1 MWVDSN
7 RARGARRGTKL
18 TTLACVAL
26 LAAVSLSVARATP
39 TASKAPTYHFSS
51 CSGPSGTPQAF
62 DGTKQSQGA
71 VFRLV
76 GQSGDIVVV
85 SATDPTSGTTVFS
98 TPGFSQNGRPT
109 ITCSSTS
116 PVSGLPARV
125 TGFFAPS
132 T

>member
-1 MWVDSN
+1 MWGDAN
-7 RARGARRGTKL
+7 RARAARRGTKL

-39 TASKAPTYHFSS
+39 SASKTLVYKFSN
-51 CSGPSGTPQAF
+51 CSGPTGTPQAF

-71 VFRLV
+71 VFHLV
-76 GQSGDIVVV
+76 GRSGDFVVV
-85 SATDPTSGTTVFS
+85 SAADPTSGTTLFS
-98 TPGFSQNGRPT
+98 TPGFSQNGRAT
-109 ITCSSTS
+109 ITCQSTS